1 MAKKTILCNSC
12 DASYSVSYEM
22 DSEFY
27 TPTYCPFCSEEIT
40 DLDYNIDEDEEE
52 D

>member
-1 MAKKTILCNSC
+1 MAKKTIFCNHC

-27 TPTYCPFCSEEIT
+27 TPTYCPFCGEEIT